1 VNIASANRFSK
12 LCIAPK
18 PWLILAV
25 IAMSISPINDITA
38 QEPVSEA
45 GFQSLFDGKTL
56 AGWEGDDQWFRVEE
70 GAIVAGS
77 LEKTIPHNYFL
88 CTEKAYGDFELR
100 LEIRLIGEG
109 QNAGVQFRSRRVPQS
124 TEVSGYQADAG
135 IAWNVPVWG
144 GIYDESR
151 RNEML
156 VMPNAEKIGAV
167 VRKDDWNQ
175 MRVIALGPKI
185 QVFIN
190 DVLSSDY
197 TEADDTIDRTGII
210 GLQIHSGP
218 PTEAS
223 YRSVRIKELTQA
235 KP

>member
-1 VNIASANRFSK
+1 MNLAISCRFSK
-12 LCIAPK
+12 LCVAVK
-18 PWLILAV
+18 HLLILGVVAT
-25 IAMSISPINDITA
+25 SITGMNA
-38 QEPVSEA
+38 QDATSEE
-45 GFQSLFDGKTL
+45 GFQRLFDGKTL
-56 AGWEGDDQWFRVEE
+56 AGWEGDDQWFRIDDD
-70 GAIVAGS
+70 AIVAGS
-77 LEKTIPHNYFL
+77 LEKKIPHNYFL

-109 QNAGVQFRSRRVPQS
+109 ENAGVQFRSQRVPQS

-135 IAWNVPVWG
+135 IAWNAPVWG

-151 RNEML
+151 RKKML
-156 VMPNAEKIGAV
+156 VMPDAEKIGAV
-167 VRKDDWNQ
+167 IRKDDWNE
-175 MRVIALGPKI
+175 MRVLAQGPKI

-190 DVLSSDY
+190 DVLASDY
-197 TEADDTIDRTGII
+197 TEADDKIARSGIL

-223 YRSVRIKELTQA
+223 YRNIRIKDLTQA

>member
-1 VNIASANRFSK
+1 VNIANAYRLSK

-18 PWLILAV
+18 SWWIAAV
-25 IAMSISPINDITA
+25 IAMLMLPLKDSAA
-38 QEPVSEA
+38 QEPNAEA
-45 GFQSLFDGKTL
+45 GFRSLFDGKTL
-56 AGWEGDDQWFRVEE
+56 AGWEGDDHWFRVE
-70 GAIVAGS
+70 GGTIVAGS
-77 LEKTIPHNYFL
+77 LKETIPHNYFL

-151 RNEML
+151 RNKML
-156 VMPNAEKIGAV
+156 VMPNAEKIGTV
-167 VRKDDWNQ
+167 VCKDDWNQ
-175 MRVIALGPKI
+175 MRVIAVGPKI

-197 TEADDTIDRTGII
+197 TEADDKIDRTGII

-218 PTEAS
+218 ATEAS
-223 YRSVRIKELTQA
+223 YRNVRIKELTPV